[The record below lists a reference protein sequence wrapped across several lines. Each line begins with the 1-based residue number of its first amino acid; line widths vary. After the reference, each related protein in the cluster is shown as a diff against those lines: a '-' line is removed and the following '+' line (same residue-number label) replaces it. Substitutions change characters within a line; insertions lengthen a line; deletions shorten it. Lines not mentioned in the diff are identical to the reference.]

1 MFDDIGALVDH
12 ILIGGFGFARDL
24 TPDQISGLNREI
36 SRLRRVGNH
45 ADADQIIEFM
55 DSMGVRSNQF
65 KEGRMRITKS
75 QIKKIVREARDS
87 MGMSEYGLYEKP
99 GAEVIEAELDAL
111 MDEVSE
117 FMKDARQRLNNIIE
131 AGTKFGANDTESLY
145 QIDDAFKKAVL
156 SQL

>member
-1 MFDDIGALVDH
+1 MYDNIKSLIDH
-12 ILIGGFGFARDL
+12 ILVGGFGFARDL

-36 SRLRRVGNH
+36 SRLRRMGNH

-55 DSMGVRSNQF
+55 ESMGVRSNQF
-65 KEGRMRITKS
+65 REGRMRITKS

-87 MGMSEYGLYEKP
+87 IGMSEYGLYEKP

-117 FMKDARQRLNNIIE
+117 FMKDARRRLNNIIE
-131 AGTKFGANDTESLY
+131 AGTEFGANDTESLY